1 MTTTAKILKAITD
14 TLTYTGGTW
23 APLGA
28 IRDEV
33 GGQRQEFDAAL
44 TELAKTRKVH
54 LIAEENQKTIT
65 AGDRIN
71 ALTIGGEAKHLAR
84 IA

>member
-14 TLTYTGGTW
+14 TLAYTGGTW
-23 APLGA
+23 ASIAA

-33 GGQRQEFDAAL
+33 GGNRETFDQAL
-44 TELAKTRKVH
+44 TELALTRTVH
-54 LIAEENQKTIT
+54 LIPEENQKTIT

-71 ALTIGGEAKHLAR
+71 ALTIGGEDKHLVCLA
-84 IA
+84 